1 MQFAEFCRA
10 NGLIVDRIIE
20 GRWVRVPTV
29 DHPRKRNGA
38 YRFMGSV
45 GWVQN
50 HATDSEVSTWRPDG
64 HDDVRVDPALIAA
77 AADYERRQ
85 RAGWDAAAQTA
96 ADMLARCKSGEAA
109 YLAYKGLA
117 DVPGLLLEDDA
128 LFVPMRHYA
137 TNRLQGAQIIRWLPA
152 EMRHE
157 KKMLRGMRAK
167 GSVFRIGSPKARRT
181 WLVEGYATGLSLH
194 AALTLLRLPDAV
206 LVCFSASNLKYV
218 ASVVHGVRLVFADN
232 DASGTGER
240 VARETGLPYC
250 MAPVVGWD
258 ANDMHIKQGV
268 FALADLVRATV
279 AGPPMRC

>member
-77 AADYERRQ
+77 AADYERQQ

-109 YLAYKGLA
+109 YAYKGLA

-167 GSVFRIGSPKARRT
+167 GSVFRLGSPKARRT

-218 ASVVHGVRLVFADN
+218 ASVVQGERLVFADN

-279 AGPPMRC
+279 AGLPMRC

>member
-1 MQFAEFCRA
+1 
-10 NGLIVDRIIE
+10 
-20 GRWVRVPTV
+20 
-29 DHPRKRNGA
+29 
-38 YRFMGSV
+38 
-45 GWVQN
+45 
-50 HATDSEVSTWRPDG
+50 
-64 HDDVRVDPALIAA
+64 
-77 AADYERRQ
+77 
-85 RAGWDAAAQTA
+85 
-96 ADMLARCKSGEAA
+96 
-109 YLAYKGLA
+109 
-117 DVPGLLLEDDA
+117 
-128 LFVPMRHYA
+128 
-137 TNRLQGAQIIRWLPA
+137 
-152 EMRHE
+152 
-157 KKMLRGMRAK
+157 MLRGMRAK

-279 AGPPMRC
+279 AGPPCDVDHPPRYLPRSQRGICGSPNTAAGIANTALVGHGLTAAAQGESPTVGSGAETGERVAKLAPLHRTAGGSCNATGEKSEHVKAYPGWARSVRSG